1 MSKTM
6 KTKPTRLE
14 NPTQKKNPLVREF
27 YKHWQ
32 LYLMAFP
39 AIICVLVFSYFP
51 KIGLVM
57 AFQNLDFAKGVFTSP
72 FVGLKNFKFLFASTD
87 SWIMTRNTIVYNVV
101 FIAVNMALSVGL
113 ALMINELTNRTFSKI
128 VQTIFIMPH
137 FLSAVVVAMIVYG
150 FLEFNNG
157 YVNGIMESMGKMPGF
172 WYTNTKIWPG
182 LFVFIHAW
190 KAIGYSSVIYTAVI
204 AGINQELYE
213 AAALDGATRWQQ
225 IKYITL
231 PHLRTIMSINLIR
244 SVGGIFSGDFGLFYT
259 VTQDNGALYPVSLI
273 LDTYIY
279 NALLT
284 FNNTGM
290 STAAGF
296 YQSLVGFLLL
306 ITANQV
312 VKKIDSNNALF

>member
-1 MSKTM
+1 M

-14 NPTQKKNPLVREF
+14 NQPQRMNPFVREM
-27 YKHWQ
+27 KRHWQ
-32 LYLMAFP
+32 LYVMALP
-39 AIICVLVFSYFP
+39 AIIGVLIFSYFP

-57 AFQNLDFAKGVFTSP
+57 AFQDLDFAKGVFTSP
-72 FVGLKNFKFLFASTD
+72 FVGFKNFKFLFASTD
-87 SWIMTRNTIVYNVV
+87 AWIMTRNTVVYNVV
-101 FIAVNMALSVGL
+101 FIIVNMSLSVGL
-113 ALMINELTNRTFSKI
+113 ALLINELTSRRFSKV

-157 YVNGIMESMGKMPGF
+157 YVNSIMEDLGKMPGF
-172 WYTNTKIWPG
+172 WYTNTKIWPP
-182 LFVFIHAW
+182 LFVFISAW
-190 KAIGYSSVIYTAVI
+190 KSIGYSSVIYTAVI

-213 AAALDGATRWQQ
+213 AAALDGASRWQQ
-225 IKYITL
+225 IKYITI

-244 SVGGIFSGDFGLFYT
+244 SVGAIFSGDFGLFYS
-259 VTQDNGALYPVSLI
+259 VTQNNGALYPVSMI

-296 YQSLVGFLLL
+296 YQSLVGFVLL
-306 ITANQV
+306 ISVNTV
-312 VKKIDSNNALF
+312 IKKMDSNSSLF